1 MFTIKERETMNR
13 NGLTVQTVINRIK
26 RNWDRDEAINVKYV
40 EDLDEYRMMKY
51 EKQQI
56 IKSREAKAKYKK
68 AKPWL
73 TTVPQSVKPSR
84 AYYDLCRFAGVPVK
98 QKEIK
103 RYEAK
108 PKEKKLP
115 KIPGDHTR
123 EFMINGYVVSV
134 RQLAKLLN
142 MRYEVVNSRLRNG
155 ATPEELMEK
164 KGVKL

>member
-1 MFTIKERETMNR
+1 MRTVIALKR
-13 NGLTVQTVINRIK
+13 NGEKIAQTEMDKYDKYHTEKAYQEYKSK
-26 RNWDRDEAINVKYV
+26 RKE
-40 EDLDEYRMMKY
+40 
-51 EKQQI
+51 
-56 IKSREAKAKYKK
+56 
-68 AKPWL
+68 KPWL
-73 TTVPQSVKPSR
+73 NTVPQSVKASH

-115 KIPGDHTR
+115 KIPGDHSR
-123 EFMINGYVVSV
+123 EFIINGYVVSV

>member
-1 MFTIKERETMNR
+1 MRTVLALRRSGDRPTQSSVDKFQNSKMEEAYRNYKAERET
-13 NGLTVQTVINRIK
+13 
-26 RNWDRDEAINVKYV
+26 
-40 EDLDEYRMMKY
+40 
-51 EKQQI
+51 
-56 IKSREAKAKYKK
+56 
-68 AKPWL
+68 KPWL
-73 TTVPQSVKPSR
+73 STVPQSVKPSR
-84 AYYDLCRFAGVPVK
+84 AYYDLCDFVGVPVK

>member
-1 MFTIKERETMNR
+1 MHTVLALHR
-13 NGLTVQTVINRIK
+13 NGEKPTITSH
-26 RNWDRDEAINVKYV
+26 DEFESLKMEHAYQR
-40 EDLDEYRMMKY
+40 Y
-51 EKQQI
+51 
-56 IKSREAKAKYKK
+56 KAKRRE
-68 AKPWL
+68 KPWL
-73 TTVPQSVKPSR
+73 TTVPQSVKASR

-115 KIPGDHTR
+115 KIPGDHSR
-123 EFMINGYVVSV
+123 EFIINGYVVSV

-142 MRYEVVNSRLRNG
+142 MRYEVVNSKLRNG

>member
-1 MFTIKERETMNR
+1 MHTLALHR
-13 NGLTVQTVINRIK
+13 NGEKPTQSSEDK
-26 RNWDRDEAINVKYV
+26 FDKYQM
-40 EDLDEYRMMKY
+40 EMAYQRY
-51 EKQQI
+51 
-56 IKSREAKAKYKK
+56 KAKKK
-68 AKPWL
+68 EKPWL
-73 TTVPQSVKPSR
+73 ETIPQSVPASR

-123 EFMINGYVVSV
+123 EFIINGYVVSV
-134 RQLAKLLN
+134 RQLAELLN

>member
-1 MFTIKERETMNR
+1 MHTVLALHR
-13 NGLTVQTVINRIK
+13 NGEKPTITSHDEFESLKMEHAYQRYKTK
-26 RNWDRDEAINVKYV
+26 RKE
-40 EDLDEYRMMKY
+40 
-51 EKQQI
+51 
-56 IKSREAKAKYKK
+56 
-68 AKPWL
+68 KPWL
-73 TTVPQSVKPSR
+73 TTVPQSVEASR

-115 KIPGDHTR
+115 KIPGDHSR
-123 EFMINGYVVSV
+123 EFIINGYVVSV

-142 MRYEVVNSRLRNG
+142 IRYEVVNSRLRNG
-155 ATPEELMEK
+155 ATPEELLEK

>member
-1 MFTIKERETMNR
+1 MHTLALHR
-13 NGLTVQTVINRIK
+13 NGEKPTITSHDEFEKSKMKQAYQRYKSK
-26 RNWDRDEAINVKYV
+26 RNE
-40 EDLDEYRMMKY
+40 
-51 EKQQI
+51 
-56 IKSREAKAKYKK
+56 
-68 AKPWL
+68 KPWL

-115 KIPGDHTR
+115 KIPGDHSR
-123 EFMINGYVVSV
+123 EFIINGYVVSV

-142 MRYEVVNSRLRNG
+142 MRYEVVNSKLRNG

>member
-1 MFTIKERETMNR
+1 MRTVLALHR
-13 NGLTVQTVINRIK
+13 NGEKPTVTSHDEFEKSKMERAYQRYKTK
-26 RNWDRDEAINVKYV
+26 RKE
-40 EDLDEYRMMKY
+40 
-51 EKQQI
+51 
-56 IKSREAKAKYKK
+56 
-68 AKPWL
+68 KPWL

-155 ATPEELMEK
+155 TTPEELMEK

>member
-1 MFTIKERETMNR
+1 MHTVLALHRNGEKPTITSHDEFEKSKMEQAYRKYKAERE
-13 NGLTVQTVINRIK
+13 
-26 RNWDRDEAINVKYV
+26 
-40 EDLDEYRMMKY
+40 
-51 EKQQI
+51 
-56 IKSREAKAKYKK
+56 

-73 TTVPQSVKPSR
+73 KTVPQSVPASR
-84 AYYDLCRFAGVPVK
+84 AYYSSCEFARVPVK

-103 RYEAK
+103 RYPAK

-115 KIPGDHTR
+115 KIPGDHSR
-123 EFMINGYVVSV
+123 EFIINGYVVSV

-142 MRYEVVNSRLRNG
+142 MRYEVVDSRLRNG

>member
-1 MFTIKERETMNR
+1 MRTVIALKR
-13 NGLTVQTVINRIK
+13 NGERPTQSEVD
-26 RNWDRDEAINVKYV
+26 NWDQIKTEKAYQ
-40 EDLDEYRMMKY
+40 EYRSKRK
-51 EKQQI
+51 E
-56 IKSREAKAKYKK
+56 
-68 AKPWL
+68 KPWL
-73 TTVPQSVKPSR
+73 KTVPQSVPASR
-84 AYYDLCRFAGVPVK
+84 AYYSSCEFARVPVK

-103 RYEAK
+103 RYPAK

-115 KIPGDHTR
+115 KIPGDHSR
-123 EFMINGYVVSV
+123 EFIINGYVVSV

>member
-1 MFTIKERETMNR
+1 MHTLALHRNGEKPTITSHDEFEKSKMEQAYKNYKAERE
-13 NGLTVQTVINRIK
+13 
-26 RNWDRDEAINVKYV
+26 
-40 EDLDEYRMMKY
+40 
-51 EKQQI
+51 
-56 IKSREAKAKYKK
+56 

-84 AYYDLCRFAGVPVK
+84 AYYDLCRFAGVSKPL
-98 QKEIK
+98 K
-103 RYEAK
+103 RLDAK

-115 KIPGDHTR
+115 KIPGDHSR
-123 EFMINGYVVSV
+123 EFIINGYVVSV
-134 RQLAKLLN
+134 RQLAELLN

>member
-1 MFTIKERETMNR
+1 MRTVLALHR
-13 NGLTVQTVINRIK
+13 NGEKPTITSHDEFEKSKMEQAYQRYKSK
-26 RNWDRDEAINVKYV
+26 RKE
-40 EDLDEYRMMKY
+40 
-51 EKQQI
+51 
-56 IKSREAKAKYKK
+56 
-68 AKPWL
+68 KPWL

-108 PKEKKLP
+108 SIEKKLP
-115 KIPGDHTR
+115 KIPGDHSR
-123 EFMINGYVVSV
+123 EFIINGYVVSV
-134 RQLAKLLN
+134 RQLAELLN

>member
-1 MFTIKERETMNR
+1 MRTVLSLKR
-13 NGLTVQTVINRIK
+13 NGDKPTQTEVDK
-26 RNWDRDEAINVKYV
+26 FDKYKM
-40 EDLDEYRMMKY
+40 EQAYQEYRSKRK
-51 EKQQI
+51 E
-56 IKSREAKAKYKK
+56 
-68 AKPWL
+68 KPWL
-73 TTVPQSVKPSR
+73 STVPQSVKASH

-108 PKEKKLP
+108 PKEKKLS
-115 KIPGDHTR
+115 KIPGDHSR
-123 EFMINGYVVSV
+123 EFIINGYVVSV

>member
-1 MFTIKERETMNR
+1 MHTVLALHR
-13 NGLTVQTVINRIK
+13 NGEKPTQSSA
-26 RNWDRDEAINVKYV
+26 DKY
-40 EDLDEYRMMKY
+40 DKYQMKMAY
-51 EKQQI
+51 Q
-56 IKSREAKAKYKK
+56 RYKAKKK
-68 AKPWL
+68 EKPWL
-73 TTVPQSVKPSR
+73 ETVRQSVPASR
-84 AYYDLCRFAGVPVK
+84 AYYDLCRFSGVSVK

-103 RYEAK
+103 CYPAK

-115 KIPGDHTR
+115 KIPGDHSR
-123 EFMINGYVVSV
+123 EFIINGYVVSV

>member
-1 MFTIKERETMNR
+1 MEQAYRNYKTER
-13 NGLTVQTVINRIK
+13 
-26 RNWDRDEAINVKYV
+26 
-40 EDLDEYRMMKY
+40 
-51 EKQQI
+51 
-56 IKSREAKAKYKK
+56 K

-73 TTVPQSVKPSR
+73 KTVPQSVPASP
-84 AYYDLCRFAGVPVK
+84 AYYDLCRFSGVPVK

-123 EFMINGYVVSV
+123 EFMIDGYVVSV

>member
-1 MFTIKERETMNR
+1 MRTVLALHR
-13 NGLTVQTVINRIK
+13 NGEKPTITSHDKFEKLKMEQAYQRYKTK
-26 RNWDRDEAINVKYV
+26 RKE
-40 EDLDEYRMMKY
+40 
-51 EKQQI
+51 
-56 IKSREAKAKYKK
+56 
-68 AKPWL
+68 KPWL
-73 TTVPQSVKPSR
+73 TTVPQSVKASR

-123 EFMINGYVVSV
+123 EFIINGYVVSV

-155 ATPEELMEK
+155 ASPEELIEK

>member
-1 MFTIKERETMNR
+1 MHTVLALHR
-13 NGLTVQTVINRIK
+13 NGEKPTQSSV
-26 RNWDRDEAINVKYV
+26 DKY
-40 EDLDEYRMMKY
+40 DKY
-51 EKQQI
+51 QMEMAYQ
-56 IKSREAKAKYKK
+56 RYKAKKK
-68 AKPWL
+68 EKPWL
-73 TTVPQSVKPSR
+73 ETVRQSVPASP
-84 AYYDLCRFAGVPVK
+84 AYYDLCRFSGVSVK

-103 RYEAK
+103 RYPAK

-155 ATPEELMEK
+155 ATPEELLEK